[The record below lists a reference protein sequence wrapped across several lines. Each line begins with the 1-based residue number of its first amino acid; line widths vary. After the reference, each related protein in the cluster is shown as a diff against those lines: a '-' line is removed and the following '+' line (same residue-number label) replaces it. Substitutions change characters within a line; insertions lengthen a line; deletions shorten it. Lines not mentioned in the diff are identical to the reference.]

1 MIRLFPVAAI
11 LITALVLGRQPAL
24 AQQESDVEAAR
35 AQEEFYDPDTIQ
47 TVHLEVADEDIQRML
62 AALPQRIYV
71 PATFRWGDVSMD
83 RVAIR
88 FKGNSSSSREQ
99 RHKRSYLIKFSEYKK
114 DQRFLGLRRISLDNG
129 VQFGSLFSEP
139 IITEILR
146 HQGIPTH
153 RCNYAKL
160 FVNGKYQGV
169 YTNVERID
177 QTFVESRFDGGKG
190 TLFKIDLGGPGAN
203 LQFLGNDPALY
214 GKAFEPKSKSAE
226 KDAWP
231 LVDFVRMVNKSSKT
245 EFAAKLESQFEVDD
259 FLKITSVMLF
269 SGAFDQLTG
278 WNAHNYYLYQDPD
291 EKRWRYLPWD
301 LDVGFCEIAFGHIYV
316 LDDWNA
322 AWPVPGNS
330 QNPLLERIIADP
342 DLLARY
348 RRTASLILEEYF
360 EPDQLCRKIDAK
372 YALIKADL
380 ENDPFPH
387 QRATNRDK
395 NFDEVIA
402 SQKDFVRKRYAAAR
416 EQLDSPG
423 TRPKYARRQP
433 PRNRNEPMPGPAS
446 KDAPTMLQVVDSS
459 SSGVKLEWKDNATAE
474 AGHILQRAEGAKSTE
489 FRNYMGKPGDKIS
502 AATDS
507 RVQSGETYRYR
518 VYAVRQTPRGP
529 QGSGV
534 SNVVTV
540 RIE

>member
-1 MIRLFPVAAI
+1 MPYAA
-11 LITALVLGRQPAL
+11 LTVLAMLGQTVQ
-24 AQQESDVEAAR
+24 AQK
-35 AQEEFYDPDTIQ
+35 EFYDPDTVQ
-47 TVHLEVADEDIQRML
+47 TVHLEVAEEDTRRML
-62 AALPQRIYV
+62 AALPKRIYV
-71 PATFRWGDVSMD
+71 PATFRYGDVSID

-88 FKGNSSSSREQ
+88 FKGNSSSSPEQ
-99 RHKRSYLIKFSEYKK
+99 RHKRSYLIKFSEYEK

-139 IITEILR
+139 IITEILQD
-146 HQGIPTH
+146 QGIPTH

-160 FVNGKYQGV
+160 FVNDKYQGV

-177 QTFVESRFDGGKG
+177 ESFVESRFDGGKG
-190 TLFKIDLGGPGAN
+190 PLFKIDLGGPGAN

-214 GKAFEPKSKSAE
+214 GVAFEPKSKSAE

-231 LVDFVRMVNKSSKT
+231 LVDFVRMVNKSSKS
-245 EFAAKLESQFEVDD
+245 EFAANLESQFEVDD
-259 FLKITSVMLF
+259 FLKIASVMLF

-278 WNAHNYYLYQDPD
+278 WNAHNYYLYHDSD

-301 LDVGFCEIAFGHIYV
+301 LDVGFCEIAFGQIHV
-316 LDDWNA
+316 LADWNA
-322 AWPVPGNS
+322 AWPIPGNS

-342 DLLARY
+342 ELLARY
-348 RRTASLILEEYF
+348 RHSASLILDKYF
-360 EPDQLCRKIDAK
+360 KPEQLCTKINAK

-395 NFDEVIA
+395 NFDEVVA

-416 EQLDSPG
+416 EQLDNPG
-423 TRPKYARRQP
+423 ARPKFARRQP
-433 PRNRNEPMPGPAS
+433 QNRNEPMPGPAS
-446 KDAPTMLQVVDSS
+446 KDAPTELRVVDSS

-474 AGHILQRAEGAKSTE
+474 AGHILQRAEGAKGTE

-502 AATDS
+502 EATDP
-507 RVQSGETYRYR
+507 RVEAGKTYRYR
-518 VYAVRQTPRGP
+518 VFAVRHTPRGP

-540 RIE
+540 RVE